1 MKKKIIEDKI
11 LSILAADSRK
21 LYKTRELFRK
31 AGVSNQEYPE
41 FKALLREMA
50 DNGGISRGKGGRY
63 GKAQPRN
70 LLEGTLHVKTQGFGF
85 LVREDG
91 SEDIF
96 ISQRNMGSALHR
108 DRVRVEVWARP
119 MGKLPEGRVVEVLER
134 GRERIVGLFHQAGS
148 YQAVIPDELKI
159 TRDILIPEGKESG
172 ARPGHKVVVEVSD
185 WGDERRM
192 PEGRICEVLGYPQE
206 KGVDVLSVI
215 HGYDLPVSFP
225 EAVEMEAARIEESS
239 TGGDLSSRTDIRDRL
254 VFTIDP
260 EDAKDHDD
268 AVSLERISGGGWLLG
283 VHIADVSHY
292 VRTGSSV
299 DLEAL
304 KRGTSVYLVDR
315 VIPMLPEKLSNNVC
329 SLVPDADRFTYSVF
343 MEISADGSLGD
354 YRIEETVIR
363 SRYKLS
369 YLDVHRVLSGD
380 GGERAK
386 YPADVVRTMEDM
398 QALSAALFRKWR
410 KSGSM
415 DFDAP
420 EPRVMLD
427 ENGRPCGLG
436 IRERFESHRIIESFM
451 LMANRTVAEHVQK
464 LRDRTGTGH
473 RFVYRVH
480 EKPSGKK
487 LDTFLRF
494 VRAMGHDFNPGDKI
508 TPGRFQRFLEQV
520 KGTRHE
526 TVIGEMALRTMMK
539 AVYTTQNAGHF
550 GLAFK
555 HYTHF
560 TSPIRR
566 YPDLAAHRLLKA
578 FGRGD
583 GNPEFAAPLA
593 RICETATDR
602 EIAAA
607 EAERESVLAKQLEY
621 MEQHLGEE
629 YEAVISGVVS
639 FGFFAEITDFLVEGL
654 VHVQDL
660 KDDYY
665 AFDEDRYRLVGSRT
679 GRIFQLG
686 DTVRVRVAKVLR
698 DMRKIDFVL
707 ADIELSGQARAS
719 GKVIQAEAGK
729 ERGAGR
735 KTKSGAGRN
744 ARSPGK
750 KKTGRPAKMKRGGHD
765 RKQGKKQGRKK
776 RR

>member
-1 MKKKIIEDKI
+1 VKKKAIEEKI

-31 AGVSNQEYPE
+31 AGVANSEYPE
-41 FKALLREMA
+41 FKVLLREMA
-50 DNGGISRGKGGRY
+50 DSGGISRGKGGRY

-119 MGKLPEGRVVEVLER
+119 MGRLPEGRVVEVLER

-159 TRDILIPEGKESG
+159 TRDILIPEGMESE
-172 ARPGHKVVVEVSD
+172 AKPGHKVVVEVSD

-225 EAVEMEAARIEESS
+225 EVVETEAARIETSS
-239 TGGDLSSRTDIRDRL
+239 ADRDLSSRTDIRDRL

-268 AVSLERISGGGWLLG
+268 AVSLERISGGWLLG
-283 VHIADVSHY
+283 VHIADVSHF

-329 SLVPDADRFTYSVF
+329 SLVPDADRLTYSVF
-343 MEISADGSLGD
+343 MEISADGSLED

-369 YLDVHRVLSGD
+369 YHDVHRVLSGD
-380 GGERAK
+380 GAERAK
-386 YPADVVRTMEDM
+386 YPADVVRNMEDM
-398 QALSAALFRKWR
+398 QALSAVLFKKWR

-420 EPRVMLD
+420 EPRVILD

-464 LRDRTGTGH
+464 LRDQTGTGR

-487 LDTFLRF
+487 LETFLRF
-494 VRAMGHDFNPGDKI
+494 VRAMGHDFDPGDKI
-508 TPGRFQRFLEQV
+508 TPGKFQRFLEQV

-526 TVIGEMALRTMMK
+526 TVIEEMALRTMMK

-566 YPDLAAHRLLKA
+566 YPDLVVHRLLKS

-583 GNPEFAAPLA
+583 GNPEFAAPLS

-621 MEQHLGEE
+621 MEQRLGEE
-629 YEAVISGVVS
+629 YEAVISGVVA
-639 FGFFAEITDFLVEGL
+639 FGFFAEITDFMVEGL

-707 ADIELSGQARAS
+707 SDIDLSGRAVAS
-719 GKVIQAEAGK
+719 GKVMQEEAGK
-729 ERGAGR
+729 ERHAGR
-735 KTKSGAGRN
+735 RVKSAAGPKVRHPGKRKAGRTD
-744 ARSPGK
+744 K
-750 KKTGRPAKMKRGGHD
+750 LKRRGNE
-765 RKQGKKQGRKK
+765 RKQGKRPGGKK